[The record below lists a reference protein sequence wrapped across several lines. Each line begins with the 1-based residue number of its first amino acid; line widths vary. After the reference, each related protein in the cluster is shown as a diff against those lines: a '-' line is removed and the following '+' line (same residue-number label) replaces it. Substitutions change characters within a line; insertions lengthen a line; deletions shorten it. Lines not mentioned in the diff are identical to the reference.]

1 MFTFM
6 GREQQPWNE
15 MVYVPK
21 METHSVWYSN
31 KSVPTTAILGMDCI
45 EIMNINTVNLEET
58 LLNFSEMILG
68 CHHAIMLFFLLV
80 V

>member
-1 MFTFM
+1 M

-15 MVYVPK
+15 MVYVPRT
-21 METHSVWYSN
+21 ETHSVWYAN
-31 KSVPTTAILGMDCI
+31 KSVPTTAILGMDYT
-45 EIMNINTVNLEET
+45 EVMNINTVSLEEI
-58 LLNFSEMILG
+58 LLSFSEMILG

>member
-1 MFTFM
+1 M

-21 METHSVWYSN
+21 METHSVWYAN
-31 KSVPTTAILGMDCI
+31 KSVPTTAILCMDST
-45 EIMNINTVNLEET
+45 EIMNINTVSLEEI
-58 LLNFSEMILG
+58 LLNFSEMILL
-68 CHHAIMLFFLLV
+68 CHYAITLFFLLV